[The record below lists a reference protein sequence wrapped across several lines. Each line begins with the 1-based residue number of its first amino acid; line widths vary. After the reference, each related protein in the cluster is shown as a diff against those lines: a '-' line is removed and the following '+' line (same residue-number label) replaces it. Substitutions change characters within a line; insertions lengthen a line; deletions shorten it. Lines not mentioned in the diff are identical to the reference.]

1 MGAAV
6 AATTPSARTIGP
18 AAAMPLVGDR
28 LLDER
33 RHRQRLLRIGG
44 GIVALVLIGA
54 ALAVALSMAL
64 GDDDPGISTVTTTAQ
79 PAAVV
84 TTVAPATTVAPTTV
98 PPTTV
103 APTTVPPTTVA
114 PTTVPPTTVPPTTV
128 SQELIPGFPVPV
140 DFEDFL
146 RLLDDD
152 PDAVGERGEDLFKEL
167 EKLFEDPPG
176 RRSDRRE
183 ELRDDIV
190 RWSDDD
196 ELDPIIAAAAIHY
209 IDELEA
215 RD

>member
-1 MGAAV
+1 M
-6 AATTPSARTIGP
+6 
-18 AAAMPLVGDR
+18 
-28 LLDER
+28 
-33 RHRQRLLRIGG
+33 
-44 GIVALVLIGA
+44 
-54 ALAVALSMAL
+54 
-64 GDDDPGISTVTTTAQ
+64 
-79 PAAVV
+79 
-84 TTVAPATTVAPTTV
+84 
-98 PPTTV
+98 
-103 APTTVPPTTVA
+103 
-114 PTTVPPTTVPPTTV
+114 

-152 PDAVGERGEDLFKEL
+152 PDAVGQRGEDLVKEL

-196 ELDPIIAAAAIHY
+196 ELDPIIAAVAIHY
-209 IDELEA
+209 IDELDA